1 MIPSDDASDDAS
13 ADAPPAPEE
22 GVGHG
27 RPPRSTR
34 FRPGQ
39 SGNPRGR
46 PKRAPGLG
54 ALVTRA
60 LAQKIQAKENDR
72 KRTMTKLDAAV
83 IQLVNAAAKGDQHA
97 TKFVF
102 ALLGDHESRAAPPAA
117 RHTSA
122 GDAMIVAEIV
132 RRLSR
137 GAD

>member
-1 MIPSDDASDDAS
+1 MIPADDAS
-13 ADAPPAPEE
+13 ADAPPAPAAE
-22 GVGHG
+22 GVGNF

-54 ALVTRA
+54 ALVART
-60 LAQKIQAKENDR
+60 LAQKIEAKENDR
-72 KRTMTKLDAAV
+72 KRTMTKLEAAV
-83 IQLVNAAAKGDQHA
+83 FQLANAAAKGDQHA

-117 RHTSA
+117 KHTSA

-137 GAD
+137 RPD